1 MTKPIMWSRI
11 VDAHEISILAVGC
24 GIFSASGNIE
34 VSQDYQVNIENRQV
48 DHGECTGGKG

>member
-1 MTKPIMWSRI
+1 MWSRI

-48 DHGECTGGKG
+48 YHGECTGGKG